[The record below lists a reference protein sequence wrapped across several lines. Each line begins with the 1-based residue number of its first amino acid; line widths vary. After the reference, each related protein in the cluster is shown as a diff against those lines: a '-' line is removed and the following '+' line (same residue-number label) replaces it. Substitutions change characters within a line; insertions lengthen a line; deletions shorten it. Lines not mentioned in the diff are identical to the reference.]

1 MGLTILDIARYA
13 GVSKSTASRVLNGDL
28 HVSKSARDKVL
39 AAVKVLDYKPN
50 AAARSLVLKKSNSF
64 SMIVQDIRNP
74 YYAHASWIAER
85 FFHQNGYGL
94 VIHNADNDLQLER
107 EILETI
113 RYRGVDGVLSIG
125 GNRNVTNIVDF
136 HLRDKLPLVLVDR
149 EVPGYDIPAV
159 NLNNRLGG
167 KLATDHLYDCG
178 HQSIVFATS
187 DFTVQEMHRG
197 EGYLDAIK
205 ERGHG
210 VSEGFVISQSEE
222 LWSEG
227 KCPQL
232 SQLIEAGRPPSA
244 IFASNDVKALQ
255 IMRILKEHGLKVP
268 EDVSIVGYD
277 DIPLVSLMVPSL
289 TTIHQPFNHM
299 VEAGARL
306 LLEIANG
313 RAVEVAQQLFE
324 PWLIERES
332 TMKVRPKDRSVRK
345 IGAST

>member
-1 MGLTILDIARYA
+1 MSLTILDIARYA
-13 GVSKSTASRVLNGDL
+13 RVSKSTVSRVLNGDP
-28 HVSKSARDKVL
+28 HVSK
-39 AAVKVLDYKPN
+39 AASDRVREAMKVLDYKPN

-107 EILETI
+107 EILDTI

-136 HLRDKLPLVLVDR
+136 HVRGKLPLVLVDR
-149 EVPGYDIPAV
+149 EVPGYDVPAI
-159 NLNNRLGG
+159 NLNNQLGG
-167 KLATDHLYDCG
+167 KLATDHLLDLG

-197 EGYLDAIK
+197 EGYLDAMR
-205 ERGHG
+205 ERGLA
-210 VSEGFVISQSEE
+210 VSSDFMISQSEG
-222 LWSEG
+222 LWSVG
-227 KCPQL
+227 KCPKL
-232 SQLIEAGRPPSA
+232 SELIETGKAPTA
-244 IFASNDVKALQ
+244 IFASNDIKALQ
-255 IMRILKEHGLKVP
+255 VMRVLKEHGLRVP
-268 EDVSIVGYD
+268 EDVSVVGYD
-277 DIPLVSLMVPSL
+277 DVPLVSLMVPSL
-289 TTIHQPFNHM
+289 TTIHQPSEHM

-306 LLEIANG
+306 LLDIANG
-313 RAVEVAQQLFE
+313 RAVEITQQLFE

-332 TMKVRPKDRSVRK
+332 TVRIHAKERTK
-345 IGAST
+345 KKAGASI